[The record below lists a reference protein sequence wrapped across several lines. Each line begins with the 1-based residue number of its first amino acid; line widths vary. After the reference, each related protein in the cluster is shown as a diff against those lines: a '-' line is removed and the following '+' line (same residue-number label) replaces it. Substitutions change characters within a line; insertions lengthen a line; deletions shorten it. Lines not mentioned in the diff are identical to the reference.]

1 MSSPQLPGTGTRIP
15 TTIIL
20 VAMLFPLFMAFAY
33 PASYV
38 SAMHQPAPH
47 EMKVEVIG
55 TADAAQQVARQVAAK
70 GGDALDVSTVPDAAA
85 AREDVMDRETRAAF
99 DPATGDLFVA
109 TAGGRQ
115 AAATAQGVFQQVA
128 AQTGT
133 PLKVNDLKKPAAKDT
148 LGIAYMYI
156 MTACVTAGY
165 VTSTMLGNLG
175 KGMRL
180 RSKLGLIGLLSVVAA
195 VLTMGVTWGFYGV
208 YDSHL
213 VPAGLVAMGAYITA
227 AVFQLGVGGL
237 LGQAA
242 TIVGITVFVILGIPA
257 SGVAASPDLMP
268 GFFQVLHR
276 MLPTGAIGELLQR
289 VIYFDGHGAGP
300 WILLLATWLLLGAGL
315 LWLAS
320 LRSPHSGEDR
330 GAIADQVEHARKHP
344 DEPLLAAYDSDDSDD
359 DAPSASQRGRHRAQ
373 EVKHA

>member
-1 MSSPQLPGTGTRIP
+1 
-15 TTIIL
+15 
-20 VAMLFPLFMAFAY
+20 MLFPLFMAFAY